1 MLLRG
6 RAECLFL
13 KRTFKNIH
21 CTDNELKKEKMMQP
35 YTERFECAL
44 IYAHQLH
51 KDQPRKG
58 TEVPYIS
65 HLLAVTSLVIE
76 IDGDEDEVI
85 AALLH
90 DGPED
95 QGGEET
101 LNDIREKFGD
111 RVADIVAEC
120 SDTFEEHKPLWKE
133 RKEKYIQNLK
143 NASKSALK
151 VSCADKLHN
160 ARSILFDYKIVGE
173 ELWGRFKGG
182 REGTLWYYKT
192 LVDTYKE
199 TSAPSNLVREL
210 SSVVDELMSLTSK

>member
-1 MLLRG
+1 
-6 RAECLFL
+6 
-13 KRTFKNIH
+13 
-21 CTDNELKKEKMMQP
+21 MQP
-35 YTERFECAL
+35 YTERFERAL

-51 KDQPRKG
+51 KVQRRKG
-58 TEVPYIS
+58 TGIPYIS

-76 IDGDEDEVI
+76 IDGDEDEAI

-95 QGGEET
+95 RGGEKT

-120 SDTFEEHKPLWKE
+120 SDTFEDPKPPWKE

-173 ELWGRFKGG
+173 ELWGRFTGG
-182 REGTLWYYKT
+182 KEGTLWYYKT

-199 TSAPSNLVREL
+199 TSAPNNLVREL